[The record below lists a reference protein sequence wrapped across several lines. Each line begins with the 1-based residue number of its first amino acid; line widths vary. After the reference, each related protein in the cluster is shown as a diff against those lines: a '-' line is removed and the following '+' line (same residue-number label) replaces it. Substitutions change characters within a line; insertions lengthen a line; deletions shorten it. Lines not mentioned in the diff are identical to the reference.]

1 MAFLSEDAVHPLFQ
15 QAEPRCCHFL
25 SHDIEPII
33 GQKNKNIRYFHS
45 TSKGESNGIDH
56 HHLCCLGLLRLVQ

>member
-15 QAEPRCCHFL
+15 QAEPRRCHFL

-33 GQKNKNIRYFHS
+33 GQKK
-45 TSKGESNGIDH
+45 
-56 HHLCCLGLLRLVQ
+56 